1 MLLLCDLDGVVWL
14 AHQPLPGSVE
24 ALEAWRASG
33 HEVVFCTNN
42 SFNTIADQEQFLSAI
57 GIDAANRVV
66 SSATAA
72 GTLVNAG
79 ESVLVCGGPGIH
91 EAITARGAQEIVHA
105 NSVAPVDA
113 VVVGF
118 DRTFDYQKLKIASA
132 AVRNGARL
140 IGTNHDPTYP
150 TPEGETP
157 GGGSLVAAVAY
168 ASETEAIFAGKPM
181 RPMFLAAMTLA
192 ERLLGGPVTANEIFV
207 VGDRD
212 DSDGEFARRNGVPFF
227 HVQSGIKTPPTDGVA
242 SFVDLKAVIAHLLGV
257 RIA

>member
-14 AHQPLPGSVE
+14 ARQPLPGSVE
-24 ALEAWRASG
+24 ALKSWRAAG
-33 HEVVFCTNN
+33 HEIVFCTNN
-42 SFNTIADQEQFLSAI
+42 SFNTIADQERFLSAL
-57 GIDAANRVV
+57 GIDTANRVV

-72 GTLVNAG
+72 GTLVADG
-79 ESVLVCGGPGIH
+79 DSILVCGGPGIV
-91 EAITARGAQEIVHA
+91 EAVTTRGATEVDYSDSMA
-105 NSVAPVDA
+105 KVDA

-118 DRTFDYQKLKIASA
+118 DLTFDYQKLKVASA

-150 TPEGETP
+150 TPGGEIP

-181 RPMFLAAMTLA
+181 RPMFAAAMSVA
-192 ERLLGGPVTANEIFV
+192 ERLVGGAIMKNEIFV

-212 DSDGEFARRNGVPFF
+212 DSDGEFARRNGVEYC
-227 HVQSGIKTPPTDGVA
+227 HVQSGVKTPPAAGVKSFTDLR
-242 SFVDLKAVIAHLLGV
+242 SVIFHLLGV
-257 RIA
+257 GVA

>member
-24 ALEAWRASG
+24 ALESWRAAG
-33 HEVVFCTNN
+33 HEIVFCTNN
-42 SFNTIADQEQFLSAI
+42 SFNTIADQERFLSVI
-57 GIDAANRVV
+57 GVDAANRVV

-79 ESVLVCGGPGIH
+79 ESVLVCGGQGIR
-91 EAITARGAQEIVHA
+91 EAVAARGATAIVHGE
-105 NSVAPVDA
+105 SVANVDA

-118 DRTFDYQKLKIASA
+118 DRAFDYQKLQEASA

-150 TPEGETP
+150 TPEGEIP

-181 RPMFLAAMTLA
+181 RPMFAAAMSLA
-192 ERLLGGPVTANEIFV
+192 ERLVGGAVNVAEIFV

-212 DSDGEFARRNGVPFF
+212 DSDGEFARRNGVQYC
-227 HVQSGIKTPPTDGVA
+227 HVRSGVKTPPADGVK
-242 SFVDLKAVIAHLLGV
+242 SFADLGAVISQLLGAGV
-257 RIA
+257 A